1 MYPRTHGS
9 TIPTTV
15 RFSQTQSKRSKNGPQ
30 ECKKGNKTE
39 QSKAQPPKITLSNTK
54 TDKIRKR
61 FKNSTEKHQ
70 NTQSTTPCTCQKCQ
84 GFYMSEEYLIG
95 GLGTTKGANGNP
107 NASPRRPQEP
117 SLVTPRAKPST
128 PHRPPPSPPTPHPH
142 PPRPTHLSF

>member
-1 MYPRTHGS
+1 MQKRQQDRTIKSTAPRKS
-9 TIPTTV
+9 PL
-15 RFSQTQSKRSKNGPQ
+15 QTQKLTKCEND
-30 ECKKGNKTE
+30 
-39 QSKAQPPKITLSNTK
+39 SN
-54 TDKIRKR
+54 
-61 FKNSTEKHQ
+61 NSTEKHQ

-128 PHRPPPSPPTPHPH
+128 PHRPPPSPPTRTLPA
-142 PPRPTHLSF
+142 PPTSAVEVRPPPKDRRDTILYAKWAPRLKRCTN